1 MNVNHS
7 LRNLFENEPT
17 RSERFSIHREG
28 ILFDFSRQLISQS
41 EFVRL
46 MTDVSDKVLPDVKRM
61 FLGENVNFTEKRPV
75 LHMALRAH
83 QNDMYE
89 IGCRDVVDDV
99 HRVLYKIQDFSK
111 KIQEGEFRSSCGKP
125 FKNIIAIGIGGSYLG
140 VEFVHNAI
148 QNDKLMNLRFITN
161 VDPCDFNNCVR
172 GLDASETLVII
183 VSKTF
188 TTQETMINADT
199 VKSWLLSNIDRT
211 PSDIV
216 KHHMIAVSSNVEK
229 VYEYG
234 IDQVFGFWDWV
245 GGRFSTW
252 SAVGILPLS
261 LVYGYSVMEEF
272 LDGGR
277 DADNHFRYIH
287 HTQNIPMILGALSIH
302 NIQSG
307 RNVRAVLPYSQALN
321 RFPAHIQQL
330 EMESNGKTV
339 NQNGHSLNKTGEI
352 IIGEPG
358 TNAQHSFY
366 QLLHQGTTS
375 IPCEFIGFCK
385 QRHNVKIETNSIS
398 NHDELMCNVF
408 AQMDALA
415 FGKNKIEL
423 EEELCPSDL
432 LPYKTFDGN
441 RPSLLL
447 LFDELTPRNIG
458 YLMSIYEHRTAVIGF
473 YLGIN
478 SFDQWGVELG
488 KQLATKIK
496 HKMEGNDVVLNN
508 STENMLKFYFDHRN
522 KQSSEP

>member
-1 MNVNHS
+1 MNVKHS
-7 LRNLFENEPT
+7 LRNLFETEPN
-17 RSERFSIHREG
+17 RSNGFSIKREG
-28 ILFDFSRQLISQS
+28 LLFDFSRQLISQS

-46 MTDVSDKVLPDVKRM
+46 LTDVSDKVSPKVKGM
-61 FLGENVNFTEKRPV
+61 FLGEEVNFTEKRPA

-83 QNDMYE
+83 KNDMYE
-89 IGCRDVVDDV
+89 IGWKDVVTDV
-99 HRVLYKIQDFSK
+99 HNVLHKIQDFSK
-111 KIQEGEFRSSCGKP
+111 RIRDGEFRSSCGKQ
-125 FKNIIAIGIGGSYLG
+125 FKNIISVGIGGSYLG
-140 VEFVHNAI
+140 VEFLYNAI
-148 QNDKLMNLRFITN
+148 QNDKLMNLRFLANI
-161 VDPCDFNNCVR
+161 DPCDFHNCVC

-199 VKSWLLSNIDRT
+199 VKKWLISNIDQ
-211 PSDIV
+211 PKEDIIRQ
-216 KHHMIAVSSNVEK
+216 HMIAVSSNVEK

-330 EMESNGKTV
+330 EMESNGKSV
-339 NQNGHSLNKTGEI
+339 NNEGQSLNKTGEI

-358 TNAQHSFY
+358 TNGQHSFY
-366 QLLHQGTTS
+366 QLLHQGTS
-375 IPCEFIGFCK
+375 IIPCEFIGFCK
-385 QRHNVKIETNSIS
+385 QRNNVQIETNSIS
-398 NHDELMCNVF
+398 NHDELMCNIF

-415 FGKNKIEL
+415 FGKNKHEL
-423 EEELCPSDL
+423 EEELCPSEL
-432 LPYKTFDGN
+432 LPHKTFGGN
-441 RPSLLL
+441 RPSSLL
-447 LFDELTPRNIG
+447 LFDELSPRNIG
-458 YLMSIYEHRTAVIGF
+458 FLMSIYEHRTAVIGF
-473 YLGIN
+473 YLDIN

-496 HKMEGNDVVLNN
+496 HKMEGNDVILNN
-508 STENMLKFYFDHRN
+508 STDNMLKFYFDNRT
-522 KQSSEP
+522 